1 MKART
6 SADTGRLDPV
16 APAFS
21 LNARGSAVVSP
32 AVGRAVV
39 PAALLRT
46 IVFFGGLSSIGAE
59 LTVSRLIAPYF
70 GSSTFIWA
78 TIIGITLA
86 FLSLGYWIGG
96 RLADRRPSAR
106 VLFAITAVAAIAIGL
121 VPILA
126 RPILG
131 SSLVAFQN
139 LDVGAFYGALVGTLL
154 LLAVPVTL
162 LGFVTPYVIRLR
174 MHDVRSAGETA
185 GSIYALSTAGS
196 IAGSFLPVLIFIPI
210 LGTARTFL
218 VLALLLIVPSL
229 VGLALTRAVLPA
241 SMVAVTLVLLPFA
254 ARAADP
260 GGIRPPDRGTLVH
273 ERESTYNYIQ
283 VVDDDGAA
291 KLILNDGHAVHSIY
305 DPDRLLTGGPW
316 DYFMAGP
323 LVIEAAGPETV
334 QRAIFIGLAG
344 GTGVRQLSAAYG
356 PIAVD
361 GVEIDPEIVEVGRQ
375 YFGLDEMPNLNVI
388 VADGRY
394 ALRTSDETYDLI
406 AVDAYRQPYIPFQLA
421 SREFFDEASAKLTED
436 GVVVV
441 NVGRTQTDFRLVDT
455 LAATMRASFDHVYAI
470 DVGRYLNTILIGTN
484 APSSLANIEPNA
496 TKFAA
501 DSPIREVARW
511 IGETGN
517 GRVVQPGGEVFTDDR
532 APVERV
538 VDGIILDAA
547 RDVTGR

>member
-1 MKART
+1 
-6 SADTGRLDPV
+6 
-16 APAFS
+16 
-21 LNARGSAVVSP
+21 
-32 AVGRAVV
+32 
-39 PAALLRT
+39 
-46 IVFFGGLSSIGAE
+46 
-59 LTVSRLIAPYF
+59 
-70 GSSTFIWA
+70 
-78 TIIGITLA
+78 
-86 FLSLGYWIGG
+86 
-96 RLADRRPSAR
+96 
-106 VLFAITAVAAIAIGL
+106 
-121 VPILA
+121 
-126 RPILG
+126 
-131 SSLVAFQN
+131 
-139 LDVGAFYGALVGTLL
+139 
-154 LLAVPVTL
+154 
-162 LGFVTPYVIRLR
+162 
-174 MHDVRSAGETA
+174 
-185 GSIYALSTAGS
+185 
-196 IAGSFLPVLIFIPI
+196 
-210 LGTARTFL
+210 
-218 VLALLLIVPSL
+218 
-229 VGLALTRAVLPA
+229 
-241 SMVAVTLVLLPFA
+241 
-254 ARAADP
+254 
-260 GGIRPPDRGTLVH
+260 
-273 ERESTYNYIQ
+273 
-283 VVDDDGAA
+283 
-291 KLILNDGHAVHSIY
+291 
-305 DPDRLLTGGPW
+305 
-316 DYFMAGP
+316 MAGP

-496 TKFAA
+496 TTFAA